1 METKA
6 FANWTG
12 KDRHLTR
19 DEYIKEWLDSTLQFG
34 SIFSGDIARAQ
45 IFFEFRD
52 SVAEHAGIKWD
63 DSK

>member
-19 DEYIKEWLDSTLQFG
+19 DEYIKEWLDTTIQYGTLFG
-34 SIFSGDIARAQ
+34 GDITVGKYLD
-45 IFFEFRD
+45 FRD
-52 SVAEHAGIKWD
+52 AVEELAGKKWD
-63 DSK
+63 NAK